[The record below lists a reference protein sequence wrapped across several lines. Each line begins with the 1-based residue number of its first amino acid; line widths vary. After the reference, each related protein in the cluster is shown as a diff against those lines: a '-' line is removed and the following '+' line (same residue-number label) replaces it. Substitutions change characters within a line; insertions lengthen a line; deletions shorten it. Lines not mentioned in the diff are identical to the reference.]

1 MPRIPARSLQRLFA
15 ATLLLA
21 ATAAV
26 AKQPPDEPDNL
37 LNDRVTLQAGLV
49 SSSNHTTVRYDSTA
63 GTPGTV
69 LDGEK
74 DLALP
79 SRKLIGRAELMF
91 RMKER
96 HRIHIANYYL
106 PLDRR
111 ATTLLQKTV
120 NFGNTTYNVNDVVQ
134 SELQMR
140 LLAINY
146 TYSFVKNDRVELG
159 ASLGFDVIGFEA
171 AATVAARLRTEREDR
186 SAPAPLGGLDGTL
199 RISSRFYAEARAQ
212 YLKVNVQNVKG
223 TLETFEANVLYRAS
237 HNVTFGLGYSGF
249 KVDVDSLK
257 VSDSGQFVLRSAGPQ
272 LFARVGF

>member
-1 MPRIPARSLQRLFA
+1 MPPIPTRTFDRALA
-15 ATLLLA
+15 ALLLLA

-26 AKQPPDEPDNL
+26 AKPPPDEPDNL
-37 LNDRVTLQAGLV
+37 LNDRLTLQAGLV
-49 SSSNHTTVRYDSTA
+49 SSSNQTTVRYDASA

-74 DLALP
+74 DLGLP
-79 SRKLIGRAELMF
+79 SRKLIGKAELMF
-91 RMKER
+91 RMEQR
-96 HRIHIANYYL
+96 HRIHIADYYL

-111 ATTLLQKTV
+111 ATTLLKKTV

-171 AATVAARLRTEREDR
+171 AATVVARLRTEREDR
-186 SAPAPLGGLDGTL
+186 SAPAPLGGLDGTV
-199 RISSRFYAEARAQ
+199 RISSRWYAEARAQ
-212 YLKVNVQNVKG
+212 YLKADVQNVHG
-223 TLETFEANVLYRAS
+223 TLETFEANILYRTTP
-237 HNVTFGLGYSGF
+237 NVTFGIGYSGF

-257 VSDSGQFVLRSAGPQ
+257 VGDSGQFVLRSTGSQ

>member
-1 MPRIPARSLQRLFA
+1 VPPIPRRLPDRVLA
-15 ATLLLA
+15 LTLLLA
-21 ATAAV
+21 TTAAI
-26 AKQPPDEPDNL
+26 AKPPPDEPDNL
-37 LNDRVTLQAGLV
+37 LNDRLTLQAGIV
-49 SSSNHTTVRYDSTA
+49 SSSNQTTIRYDASA
-63 GTPGTV
+63 GTPGTQ
-69 LDGEK
+69 LDAEK

-79 SRKLIGRAELMF
+79 SKKLIGKAELMF

-96 HRIHIANYYL
+96 HRIHIADYYL

-146 TYSFVKNDRVELG
+146 TYSFVKTDRVELG
-159 ASLGFDVIGFEA
+159 ASIGFDVIGFEA

-186 SAPAPLGGLDGTL
+186 SAPAPLAGLDGTV

-212 YLKVNVQNVKG
+212 YVKADVQTVRG
-223 TLETFEANVLYRAS
+223 TLETYEANALYRMS
-237 HNVTFGLGYSGF
+237 PNVTFGLGYSGF
-249 KVDVDSLK
+249 KVDVDSQK
-257 VSDSGQFVLRSAGPQ
+257 AGSSGQFVLRSTGPQ

>member
-1 MPRIPARSLQRLFA
+1 MPPIPRRPLDRVLA

-26 AKQPPDEPDNL
+26 AKPPPDEPDNL
-37 LNDRVTLQAGLV
+37 LNDRLTLQAGLV
-49 SSSNHTTVRYDSTA
+49 SSSNQTTIRYDSSA
-63 GTPGTV
+63 GTPGTE

-74 DLALP
+74 DLGLP
-79 SRKLIGRAELMF
+79 SKKLIGKAELMF
-91 RMKER
+91 RMEER
-96 HRIHIANYYL
+96 HRIRIGDYYL

-111 ATTLLQKTV
+111 ATTLLKKTI

-159 ASLGFDVIGFEA
+159 ASLGFDVIGFDA

-186 SAPAPLGGLDGTL
+186 SAPAPLAGLDGTV
-199 RISSRFYAEARAQ
+199 RISSRFYGEARAQ
-212 YLKVNVQNVKG
+212 YVKADVQNVKG
-223 TLETFEANVLYRAS
+223 TLETFEANLLYRMS
-237 HNVTFGLGYSGF
+237 PNVTFGLGYSGF
-249 KVDVDSLK
+249 KVDVDSQK
-257 VSDSGQFVLRSAGPQ
+257 VGDSGQFVLRSTGPQ

>member
-1 MPRIPARSLQRLFA
+1 VPLIPTRPLDRLLAAALLFA
-15 ATLLLA
+15 ATA
-21 ATAAV
+21 AM
-26 AKQPPDEPDNL
+26 AKPPPDEPDNL

-49 SSSNHTTVRYDSTA
+49 STSNQSTIRYDSAA

-69 LDGEK
+69 VDGEK
-74 DLALP
+74 DLGLP
-79 SRKLIGRAELMF
+79 SRKLVGRAELMF

-96 HRIHIANYYL
+96 HRVHIGNYYL

-111 ATTLLQKTV
+111 ATIPLQKTI
-120 NFGNTTYNVNDVVQ
+120 NFGNTTYNVNDVVA
-134 SELQMR
+134 SELKMR

-146 TYSFVKNDRVELG
+146 SYSFVKNDRVELG

-186 SAPAPLGGLDGTL
+186 SAPAPLAGLDGTVRL
-199 RISSRFYAEARAQ
+199 SSRFYAEGRAQ

-223 TLETFEANVLYRAS
+223 TLETFEANVLYRLS
-237 HNVTFGLGYSGF
+237 PNVTFGLGYSGF
-249 KVDVDSLK
+249 KVNVDSLK
-257 VSDSGQFVLRSAGPQ
+257 LTDSGQFQLRSAGPQ